1 MFAREEYNHQYRSAS
16 NSIVISTF
24 ERPECFRKVFQ
35 RIITYRPPQTE
46 IIICD
51 DASQSKEK
59 ITTFKRNCRQLFNAE
74 WLCYHSY
81 AKFWLISYKT

>member
-1 MFAREEYNHQYRSAS
+1 MLFFLVHFNRDICLTNNPLFKNRIQFIKFAREEYNHQYRSES

-59 ITTFKRNCRQLFNAE
+59 KNNF
-74 WLCYHSY
+74 
-81 AKFWLISYKT
+81 